1 MYLLCVNHVLSK
13 QSCTFWCCPSE
24 FENLIFSC
32 INRSNG
38 ILQSS
43 NQMMLGGARSTIHD
57 HHPNPH
63 DHAIN
68 PSSSLR
74 SASDLNQ
81 TQGQQLPCEQLQL
94 EVLWLS
100 TFPHNLHSQAH
111 YLVLSLRVSCYSWSV
126 FTV

>member
-1 MYLLCVNHVLSK
+1 
-13 QSCTFWCCPSE
+13 
-24 FENLIFSC
+24 
-32 INRSNG
+32 
-38 ILQSS
+38 
-43 NQMMLGGARSTIHD
+43 MMLGGARSTIHD

-126 FTV
+126 LQYESFCCPLYSKKTLLRYLFNLLLEIA